1 MAQIQPHKHKPSTLK
16 LERLH
21 RRAPSALALLTIL
34 IASGLAWSQQ
44 ADGQA
49 ARPKTLHEY
58 FQPGRIQNTRD
69 ADRSAPSRV
78 KTRQLGEA
86 PDLTLNTRQDEP
98 VMGSDGPLSD
108 LELENPQGEL
118 NPQGATNKLDD
129 KTDRVDELN
138 YFSSFDPSVIPL
150 KRGVAQNK
158 VILDA
163 SGDYAF
169 TVSSSRNTRVNVDP
183 APKRA
188 DEDSFW
194 GTFLISAIPNTPTP
208 IPSVSP
214 DQRILKVLTEPA
226 VEVRVVRDQADNH
239 YLTTSHR
246 GLVRVNILLAAPQYY
261 FDGDFNE
268 GVDWS
273 DLPKTFVT
281 PMPERAHAAAG
292 RVLRTLGVSRQ
303 QTPKEALLK
312 LIAHF
317 RGFEGKP
324 FPDELRGA
332 DVYESIALN
341 SIGVCRHRSFAFVMT
356 ASALGIPSRYVYN
369 EAHAFVEIYWPG
381 QGWRRVDLGGAA
393 EDVLMRAGEQQQR
406 VHDGG
411 TKDSLPQPPAYT
423 QEIKRMADKEA
434 KANAAAAKNG
444 GASSE
449 AAQNNASSAP
459 NNPANS
465 ADPNDP
471 SNTDP
476 QDANASTL
484 PEVEDPRRASTLT
497 LRVRATSVLRGQ
509 DLNMSGQLGTS
520 SGGLGV
526 RQVRVVLVPVGASS
540 AQDGARLL
548 GQVVTD
554 AQGRFS
560 LLARIPKDLPIGR
573 WAIKAVFDG
582 DDSIRPVES
591 E

>member
-1 MAQIQPHKHKPSTLK
+1 MLE

-21 RRAPSALALLTIL
+21 CRAPSALALLTVL
-34 IASGLAWSQQ
+34 VASGVAWSQQ
-44 ADGQA
+44 ADGPLP
-49 ARPKTLHEY
+49 RPKTLHEY
-58 FQPGRIQNTRD
+58 FQPGRIQRARD

-78 KTRQLGEA
+78 KTRQVGEA
-86 PDLTLNTRQDEP
+86 PALTLNTRQDEP

-194 GTFLISAIPNTPTP
+194 GTFLISAIPDTPTP

-226 VEVRVVRDQADNH
+226 VEVRVMRDQADNH

-261 FDGDFNE
+261 FDGDFDE

-273 DLPKTFVT
+273 DLPQSLVS
-281 PMPERAHAAAG
+281 PMPERAHTAAG
-292 RVLRTLGVSRQ
+292 RVLKALNVGRQ
-303 QTPKEALLK
+303 QTPKAALLK

-324 FPDELRGA
+324 FPDDLRGA

-369 EAHAFVEIYWPG
+369 EAHAFVEIYWPAK
-381 QGWRRVDLGGAA
+381 GWRRVDLGGAA

-423 QEIKRMADKEA
+423 QEMKRMADKEA
-434 KANAAAAKNG
+434 KANAAAAKD
-444 GASSE
+444 GAIASDT
-449 AAQNNASSAP
+449 AQNNATSDPAQAKNTANPDDPSSAALQG
-459 NNPANS
+459 ANV
-465 ADPNDP
+465 
-471 SNTDP
+471 
-476 QDANASTL
+476 STL
-484 PEVEDPRRASTLT
+484 PEVEDPRRPSTLA
-497 LRVRATSVLRGQ
+497 LRIRAKSVLRGQ

-520 SGGLGV
+520 SGGLGM

-548 GQVVTD
+548 GQVVTN
-554 AQGRFS
+554 AQGRFE

-582 DDSIRPVES
+582 DDSVRPAES
-591 E
+591 D

>member
-1 MAQIQPHKHKPSTLK
+1 MDPLDKRRLTSA
-16 LERLH
+16 RLH
-21 RRAPSALALLTIL
+21 ARAPSALALLTVFGV
-34 IASGLAWSQQ
+34 AGVAFSQQ
-44 ADGQA
+44 PEAPS

-58 FQPGRIQNTRD
+58 FQPGRIQSARD
-69 ADRSAPSRV
+69 ADHGAPSRV
-78 KTRQLGEA
+78 KTREVGEA

-98 VMGSDGPLSD
+98 VMASDGPLSD
-108 LELENPQGEL
+108 LELANPQGEL

-158 VILDA
+158 VILDG

-169 TVSSSRNTRVNVDP
+169 TVYSSRTTRVAVDP
-183 APKRA
+183 TPKRS

-194 GTFLISAIPNTPTP
+194 GTFLISAVPNTPTP
-208 IPSVSP
+208 IPSVAP
-214 DQRILKVLTEPA
+214 NQRILKVLTEPA
-226 VEVRVVRDQADNH
+226 VEVRVIRDQADNH

-261 FDGDFNE
+261 FDGDFDA

-273 DLPKTFVT
+273 DLPKELVV
-281 PMPERAHAAAG
+281 PMPARAQTAAA
-292 RVLRTLGVSRQ
+292 RVLSALGVNRQ
-303 QTPKEALLK
+303 QTPKDALLK

-324 FPDELRGA
+324 FPDNLRGA

-356 ASALGIPSRYVYN
+356 ASALGIPTRYVYN

-381 QGWRRVDLGGAA
+381 KGWRRVDLGGAA

-423 QEIKRMADKEA
+423 KEIKRMADKEA
-434 KANAAAAKNG
+434 KANAAASAKNG
-444 GASSE
+444 DASS
-449 AAQNNASSAP
+449 APAQNNASADP
-459 NNPANS
+459 NNPNNP
-465 ADPNDP
+465 DTTP
-471 SNTDP
+471 NTDP
-476 QDANASTL
+476 QANSSSTP
-484 PEVEDPRRASTLT
+484 PEPDDPRRASTLN
-497 LRVRATSVLRGQ
+497 LRLRAKSVLRGQ
-509 DLNMSGQLGTS
+509 DLNMSGQLSAGA
-520 SGGLGV
+520 GGLGL
-526 RQVRVVLVPVGASS
+526 RQVRVVLVPVGAKS

-554 AQGRFS
+554 AQGRFE

-573 WAIKAVFDG
+573 WAIKAVYDG
-582 DDSIRPVES
+582 DDAIRPVES